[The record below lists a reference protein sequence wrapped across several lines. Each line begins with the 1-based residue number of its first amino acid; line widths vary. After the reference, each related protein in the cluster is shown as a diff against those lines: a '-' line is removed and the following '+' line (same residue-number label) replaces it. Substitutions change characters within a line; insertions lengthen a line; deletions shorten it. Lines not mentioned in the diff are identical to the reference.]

1 MTTTNAGSR
10 SHDSG
15 RQVHD
20 PAAVR
25 LVEITL
31 WFWIGQAVGAF
42 ARLGIAD
49 AFGDQHRTVDDL
61 AARTDCEPQ
70 GLLRL
75 LRSLTGVG
83 VIREVSPGLFALG
96 ELGQHLRTDH
106 PQSMRDLAVLQ
117 SEPWMWRV
125 FEQLQHAVSTGAT
138 PIKNVLGTDY
148 YWNWLH
154 QQPEERRVF
163 DAGMVSVAKALQI
176 PTALSY
182 DYRDVHRIVDVGGGL
197 GQVLT
202 AILTANPHIGGTLFD
217 QPSTVADARQALADA
232 GLADRCSVEGG
243 DMFQAVPEGSDTYLL
258 SFVLMDWDDEHA
270 VRLLR
275 NVAAVLPARG
285 RVLVLDCLADRD
297 TDTDTDTVPGPS
309 GHPFHMGRTVDLF
322 QMCMGSARVRTRAE
336 FEDLYARA
344 GLRLQALHLPQAP
357 VTLMQLAPA

>member
-10 SHDSG
+10 SHDGG

-61 AARTDCEPQ
+61 AVRTDCEPQ

-83 VIREVSPGLFALG
+83 VVREVSSGLFALG

-125 FEQLQHAVSTGAT
+125 FEQLPHAVSTGAT

-202 AILTANPHIGGTLFD
+202 AILTANPHISGTLFD
-217 QPSTVADARQALADA
+217 QPSTVADAQRALADA

-243 DMFQAVPEGSDTYLL
+243 DMFQAVPDGSDTYLL
-258 SFVLMDWDDEHA
+258 SFVLMDWDDERA
-270 VRLLR
+270 VQLLS
-275 NVAAVLPARG
+275 NVAAVLPAHG
-285 RVLVLDCLADRD
+285 RVLVLDCLADHD
-297 TDTDTDTVPGPS
+297 TDTGPS

>member
-1 MTTTNAGSR
+1 MTTTDAGSR

-15 RQVHD
+15 KPVHD
-20 PAAVR
+20 PAALR
-25 LVEITL
+25 LVELTL
-31 WFWIGQAVGAF
+31 GFWIGQAVGAF

-49 AFGDQHRTVDDL
+49 AFTGQHQTVDEL
-61 AARTDCEPQ
+61 AGRTDCDPQ

-83 VIREVSPGLFALG
+83 VIREVSPGRFALG

-117 SEPWMWRV
+117 SEPWMSRV

-148 YWNWLH
+148 YWTWLH

-182 DYRDVHRIVDVGGGL
+182 DYRDVHRIVDIGGGL
-197 GQVLT
+197 GQVLKVVL
-202 AILTANPHIGGTLFD
+202 AANPHISGTLFD
-217 QPSTVADARQALADA
+217 QPTTVADAQQALADA
-232 GLADRCSVEGG
+232 GLAGRCSVVGG
-243 DMFQAVPEGSDTYLL
+243 DMFQAVPGGGDTYLL

-275 NVAAVLPARG
+275 NVAAVLPAHG
-285 RVLVLDCLADRD
+285 RVLVLDCLVDHS
-297 TDTDTDTVPGPS
+297 TDTGPS

-322 QMCMGSARVRTRAE
+322 QMCMGSARVRSRAE

-357 VTLMQLAPA
+357 VSLMEVAPA

>member
-1 MTTTNAGSR
+1 MIITNVGSR
-10 SHDSG
+10 SHDG
-15 RQVHD
+15 GAHVHD

-31 WFWIGQAVGAF
+31 GFWIGQAVGAF

-49 AFGDQHRTVDDL
+49 AFAGRQRTADDL
-61 AARTDCEPQ
+61 AARSDCDPQ

-83 VIREVSPGLFALG
+83 VVREVSPGVFALD

-125 FEQLQHAVSTGAT
+125 FEQLQHAVTTGAA
-138 PIKNVLGTDY
+138 PIKNVLGTDH
-148 YWNWLH
+148 YWTWLH
-154 QQPEERRVF
+154 GRPEARLVF

-182 DYRDVHRIVDVGGGL
+182 DYREVRRIVDVGGGL

-202 AILTANPHIGGTLFD
+202 AILTAHPHISGTLFD
-217 QPSTVADARQALADA
+217 QPATVPDARRALADA
-232 GLADRCSVEGG
+232 GLAERCAVVGG
-243 DMFQAVPEGSDTYLL
+243 DMFQAVPEGGDTYLL
-258 SFVLMDWDDEHA
+258 SFVLMDWDDERA

-275 NVAAVLPARG
+275 NVAAALPAYG
-285 RVLVLDCLADRD
+285 RVLVLDCLVDRG
-297 TDTDTDTVPGPS
+297 TDASSS
-309 GHPFHMGRTVDLF
+309 GHRFHMGRTVDLF
-322 QMCMGSARVRTRAE
+322 QMCMGSARVRSRAE
-336 FEDLYARA
+336 FEDLYADA
-344 GLRLQALHLPQAP
+344 GLRLHALHLPQAP
-357 VTLMQLAPA
+357 VSLMEVTLA

>member
-1 MTTTNAGSR
+1 MTTTNVGTR
-10 SHDSG
+10 SHDGG

-31 WFWIGQAVGAF
+31 GFWIGQAVGAF

-49 AFGDQHRTVDDL
+49 AFAGRDRTADEL
-61 AARTDCEPQ
+61 AGRTDCDPA

-83 VIREVSPGLFALG
+83 VVHEVSPGLFDLG
-96 ELGQHLRTDH
+96 ELGQHLRADH
-106 PQSMRDLAVLQ
+106 PRSMRDLAVLQ

-125 FEQLQHAVSTGAT
+125 FEQLPQAVSTGVA
-138 PIKNVLGTDY
+138 PVKNVLGTDT
-148 YWNWLH
+148 YWTWLNR
-154 QQPEERRVF
+154 QPAERRVF
-163 DAGMVSVAKALQI
+163 DAGMVSVAEALQI
-176 PTALSY
+176 PTALSH

-202 AILTANPHIGGTLFD
+202 AILTANPHVDGTLFD
-217 QPSTVADARQALADA
+217 QPATVADARRALADA
-232 GLADRCSVEGG
+232 GLADRCSVVGG
-243 DMFQAVPEGSDTYLL
+243 DMFEAVPGGGDTYLL

-275 NVAAVLPARG
+275 NVAEVLPAHG
-285 RVLVLDCLADRD
+285 RVLVLDCLMDHG
-297 TDTDTDTVPGPS
+297 TDAGPS

-322 QMCMGSARVRTRAE
+322 QLCMGSARVRSRAE

-344 GLRLQALHLPQAP
+344 GLRLHALDLPQAP
-357 VTLMQLAPA
+357 VSLMRLGH